1 MPNKQTSDDRDA
13 VGKDTLNAVG
23 KDYTMAKQE
32 RRLVLL
38 NFLTDTKLAMPIAV
52 IYRNL
57 RYHVGITFSRPSI
70 RNYLN
75 ECLEEGLVRRIKPEP
90 LEARKL
96 VDIDRGDERG
106 GYWIITRTG
115 REYVRYHSERELSFD
130 ASA

>member
-1 MPNKQTSDDRDA
+1 MPDGQTSDDRDT
-13 VGKDTLNAVG
+13 VGKDTLNALG
-23 KDYTMAKQE
+23 NNYSMAKQE

-38 NFLTDTKLAMPIAV
+38 NFLADTKLAMPIGV

-75 ECLEEGLVRRIKPEP
+75 ECLEEGLVRRVKPEP

-96 VDIDRGDERG
+96 VDLDRGDERG
-106 GYWIITRTG
+106 GYWIITKTG
-115 REYVRYHSERELSFD
+115 REYVRYESERELSFS